1 MLKPLDKGRPVC
13 PQIYE
18 QLCLMIASGELS
30 PNERLSSVREM
41 AVQLGVNPNTVQ
53 RAFELLAQDSV
64 LYSVLGSGWY
74 VCEDTTKAKEVLQEI
89 VDTAVSEFFSKMDSL
104 GISAEGAKKIVEEW
118 NNG

>member
-1 MLKPLDKGRPVC
+1 MLKSLDKGRPVC

-53 RAFELLAQDSV
+53 HAFELLAQDSV

-74 VCEDTTKAKEVLQEI
+74 VCEDTTRAKEVLQGI
-89 VDTAVSEFFSKMDSL
+89 VNNAVKDFFGKMDSL
-104 GISAEGAKKIVEEW
+104 GITAEGAKKLVEEW

>member
-1 MLKPLDKGRPVC
+1 MLKTLDKGRPVC

-30 PNERLSSVREM
+30 PNEKLPSVREM

-53 RAFELLAQDSV
+53 HAFELLAQDSV

-74 VCEDTTKAKEVLQEI
+74 VCEDTKRAKEVLQRI
-89 VDTAVSEFFSKMDSL
+89 VDDAVSGFFCKMDSL
-104 GISAEGAKKIVEEW
+104 GIGAESAKKLVEEW

>member
-1 MLKPLDKGRPVC
+1 MLKALDKGRPVC
-13 PQIYE
+13 PQICE
-18 QLCLMIASGELS
+18 QLCLMIASGELA
-30 PNERLSSVREM
+30 PNERLASVREM

-74 VCEDTTKAKEVLQEI
+74 VCEDTAKAKQVLQGI
-89 VDTAVSEFFSKMDSL
+89 VDSAISDFFSKMDSL
-104 GISAEGAKKIVEEW
+104 GIDAEAAKKLVEEW